1 MRVTKNI
8 REYIEEQVFAK
19 AKQSPKLAE
28 LEQKKIKAIEDFQ
41 KDKKNAEDMCQVYVD
56 QFVNKYQLD
65 IKGTR
70 PRAYFERCHE
80 HTLPE
85 CKEYRKVYEEIHNK
99 ARQTVLDIIVELEL
113 GGTKAELM
121 EKLNAI
127 EF

>member
-1 MRVTKNI
+1 
-8 REYIEEQVFAK
+8 
-19 AKQSPKLAE
+19 
-28 LEQKKIKAIEDFQ
+28 
-41 KDKKNAEDMCQVYVD
+41 
-56 QFVNKYQLD
+56 
-65 IKGTR
+65 
-70 PRAYFERCHE
+70 
-80 HTLPE
+80 LPE